1 MMTEKNDA
9 VYTMGTD
16 YTLSVKDYVRLVKD
30 MKIKLEKAITDEVTG
45 FYEST
50 GVNVVDINL
59 TRMERKSTEIADH
72 GNVLDVVYAINVSVE
87 I

>member
-30 MKIKLEKAITDEVTG
+30 MKIKLEKVIAQEVTG

-59 TRMERKSTEIADH
+59 TRMERKSAEIADH
-72 GNVLDVVYAINVSVE
+72 GNVLDVFYTINISIE

>member
-59 TRMERKSTEIADH
+59 TRMERKSAEIADY
-72 GNVLDVVYAINVSVE
+72 GNVLEVVYTINISIE

>member
-1 MMTEKNDA
+1 MMTEKKDA

-30 MKIKLEKAITDEVTG
+30 MKIKLEKTITDEVTG

-59 TRMERKSTEIADH
+59 TRKERKSIEAADY
-72 GNVLDVVYAINVSVE
+72 GNVLEVVYTINISIE